1 MFKNIIEQFV
11 FFPVK
16 GLEKTPELLN
26 LHYNNIYIYLQDN
39 KIHGWYIKNENNNNP
54 KLKDKVILFF
64 HGNAGNISYR
74 LNYIHKFYDMGFNLL
89 FYDYPGFGFSQGNP
103 NEENCVQSGK
113 LFYDYLMNEK
123 KFKHENIIFYGESIG
138 GAISANLGNQL
149 NIKYLILQSTFSDI
163 KEIIQKLAI
172 HNYLG
177 ILINNLGFETIEY
190 LKNRNKKNMLKKIMK
205 TMIIH
210 SNQDELIDVK
220 YIKPLEDYCNEFNIV
235 EGTHSNINIDEDL
248 IYKIINFI
256 SN

>member
-16 GLEKTPELLN
+16 GLEKTPELLSIN
-26 LHYNNIYIYLQDN
+26 FDNIYLEYQGN
-39 KIHGWYIKNENNNNP
+39 KIHGWYIKNENNTNLNLKNN
-54 KLKDKVILFF
+54 VILFF

-89 FYDYPGFGFSQGNP
+89 FYDYPGFGNSEGNP
-103 NEENCVQSGK
+103 NEENCVNSGK
-113 LFYDYLMNEK
+113 LFYEYLIKEK

-138 GAISANLGNQL
+138 GAICANLGNQL

-172 HNYLG
+172 HNYFG

-190 LKNRNKKNMLKKIMK
+190 LKNRNKKNIIKKKMK

-210 SNQDELIDVK
+210 SNQDELIDIK
-220 YIKPLEDYCNEFNIV
+220 YIKPLENYCNEFNIV
-235 EGTHSNINIDEDL
+235 EGTHSNININEDL
-248 IYKIINFI
+248 IYKIINFL

>member
-26 LHYNNIYIYLQDN
+26 LQYNNVYVNYQNN

-54 KLKDKVILFF
+54 NLKNKVILFF

-74 LNYIHKFYDMGFNLL
+74 LNYINKFYDMGFNLL

-113 LFYDYLMNEK
+113 LFYEFLMNEK
-123 KFKHENIIFYGESIG
+123 QFKHENIIFYGESIG